1 MDLRTMHIGQKI
13 KKLRE
18 LKNLTQSHMAHELG
32 VTQSAYSKMELG
44 ESEVTYG
51 RLEKIS
57 SVLGMKPEDVI
68 TFNES
73 MVFNVMNN
81 QNGGNVFGDINN
93 SISENERKLY
103 QDQIDILKRRS
114 CSSKGDVGKN
124 LEIEKKKAH
133 FILKQAFSIVWFL

>member
-1 MDLRTMHIGQKI
+1 MIYFLYLCANINLGLMDLRTMHIGQKI

-18 LKNLTQSHMAHELG
+18 LKNLTQTHMAQELG
-32 VTQSAYSKMELG
+32 LSQSAYSKMELG

-93 SISENERKLY
+93 SISQTERKLY
-103 QDQIDILKRRS
+103 QDQINLLKEE
-114 CSSKGDVGKN
+114 VTY
-124 LEIEKKKAH
+124 
-133 FILKQAFSIVWFL
+133 LKDMLAKLIK

>member
-18 LKNLTQSHMAHELG
+18 LKNLTQTHMAQELG

-44 ESEVTYG
+44 ESEVSYVK
-51 RLEKIS
+51 LEKIS

-73 MVFNVMNN
+73 MVFNVTNN

-93 SISENERKLY
+93 TISDTERKLY
-103 QDQIDILKRRS
+103 QDQINLLKEE
-114 CSSKGDVGKN
+114 VTY
-124 LEIEKKKAH
+124 
-133 FILKQAFSIVWFL
+133 LKQMLEKVLK

>member
-18 LKNLTQSHMAHELG
+18 LKNLTQTHVAEKLG
-32 VTQSAYSKMELG
+32 VSQSAYSKMELG

-57 SVLGMKPEDVI
+57 EILEMKPEEVI
-68 TFNES
+68 SFNES
-73 MVFNVMNN
+73 MVFNVMHN

-93 SISENERKLY
+93 TVSDTERQLY
-103 QDQIDILKRRS
+103 QDQINLLKEEVS
-114 CSSKGDVGKN
+114 YLKKM
-124 LEIEKKKAH
+124 LEKV
-133 FILKQAFSIVWFL
+133 LK

>member
-18 LKNLTQSHMAHELG
+18 LKNLTQTHLAQELG
-32 VTQSAYSKMELG
+32 VTQSAYSKIEIG
-44 ESEVTYG
+44 ESEVTYSK
-51 RLEKIS
+51 LEKIS

-68 TFNES
+68 AFNES

-93 SISENERKLY
+93 TISETERHLY
-103 QDQIDILKRRS
+103 QDQITLLKDEVAYL
-114 CSSKGDVGKN
+114 KLM
-124 LEIEKKKAH
+124 LEKV
-133 FILKQAFSIVWFL
+133 LK

>member
-18 LKNLTQSHMAHELG
+18 LKNLTQTHLAQELG
-32 VTQSAYSKMELG
+32 VTQSAYSKIEIG
-44 ESEVTYG
+44 ESEVTYSK
-51 RLEKIS
+51 LEKIS

-68 TFNES
+68 AFNES

-93 SISENERKLY
+93 AISETERHLY
-103 QDQIDILKRRS
+103 QDQITLLKDEVAYL
-114 CSSKGDVGKN
+114 KLM
-124 LEIEKKKAH
+124 LEKV
-133 FILKQAFSIVWFL
+133 LK